1 MKLKLVLLVGVVLLC
16 PLAGY
21 SAPLPCYQAVQ
32 ACSAFANDWYVSCV
46 LLGDY
51 DCLKRAQALYDGCL
65 TAHGCP
71 PSPNAS
77 VKGPVREKETFSLPA
92 LAPPTLLDRSDYGN
106 NCELPLNQR
115 VITAE
120 RLNYGF
126 VQGVVAPDSG
136 SSVGLVDFTTSDYPE
151 CNEFGE
157 RFFSISWLVTASLS
171 SVQGL
176 AVIEAGVV
184 VFAQQV
190 PYAGEAAEIRV
201 ENSGNLLAY
210 YLNDELVYQSLHP
223 GLGARDLRGYYFG
236 AVTEPLVDAPDFDI
250 PIDSLKS
257 PGIGLLP
264 W

>member
-32 ACSAFANDWYVSCV
+32 TCSAFANDWYASCV

-51 DCLKRAQALYDGCL
+51 DCLKRTQALYDGCL

-71 PSPNAS
+71 PSPNALPKS
-77 VKGPVREKETFSLPA
+77 GEEMLGLLTLET
-92 LAPPTLLDRSDYGN
+92 PTLIDRSDYGN
-106 NCELPLNQR
+106 NCELQLNQR
-115 VITAE
+115 AITAE

-126 VQGVVAPDSG
+126 AQGVVMPDSD
-136 SSVGLVDFTTSDYPE
+136 SSLGLVDFTTSDYPE
-151 CNEFGE
+151 CDEFGE

-171 SVQGL
+171 SAQGL

-184 VFAQQV
+184 VFVQQV
-190 PYAGEAAEIRV
+190 PYTEESAEIRI
-201 ENSGNLLAY
+201 ENSDNLLQY

-236 AVTEPLVDAPDFDI
+236 AVTDHLVGVPDFDI
-250 PIDSLKS
+250 PIDSLKQ
-257 PGIGLLP
+257 PRIRLLP
-264 W
+264 L